1 MGWITDDGVHEGYL
15 VPEFADGERGI
26 GITGGG
32 VAADRIIVETI
43 WSSPP
48 GDAEAHHRTRPSAE
62 VIGWRVVCGCAGKSG
77 PWASSELFTR
87 APTKALEDLPTKRV
101 HADDAEV
108 LDIPHRLEVDTTVRH
123 LWRDQHLGA
132 AYEELMELQNAAQAV
147 ESATSALSTAAQ
159 RARQAG
165 ATWEQIGNATGTTRQ
180 SAHERW
186 S

>member
-1 MGWITDDGVHEGYL
+1 MCSKRKKNAITAISTAG
-15 VPEFADGERGI
+15 GI
-26 GITGGG
+26 ASPSIARWNGTAWSALGAGLGG
-32 VAADRIIVETI
+32 
-43 WSSPP
+43 
-48 GDAEAHHRTRPSAE
+48 
-62 VIGWRVVCGCAGKSG
+62 VVCGCAGKSG

-108 LDIPHRLEVDTTVRH
+108 LDIPHRLEVDTTARH